1 MNDVSSDGDGILD
14 AEELDP
20 MLTDV
25 SDLKTRCPAKYTI
38 YTGGTKD
45 RVATYSDVWSP
56 REYHDIAN
64 RGDDKYS
71 TVNSYFEY
79 EEYIEGVDITKHYF
93 LALNP
98 FDPDTDGDGVPDGVE
113 VTDDNYELGRV
124 DSNGNKL
131 GYWPSEKKYTEGQST
146 NPLDPRDN

>member
-25 SDLKTRCPAKYTI
+25 SDLKTRCPAKYII

-113 VTDDNYELGRV
+113 VTDDLGRWP
-124 DSNGNKL
+124 DDIRYCKGENG
-131 GYWPSEKKYTEGQST
+131 EGTPDYSQVT
-146 NPLDPRDN
+146 NPLDPYDY